1 MRKIQIIVL
10 YLTLLIVAGCSNHNS
25 INIIIAN
32 ASQGDL
38 NNTQV
43 KVSLKEVCHNLDI
56 NDIDR
61 PILLNE
67 KNNVVT
73 YQFNATKDSII
84 FTVPIIHR
92 NSQKTYSINKE
103 HPTLM
108 NSFLRTSG
116 ENIRINKKE

>member
-56 NDIDR
+56 NDIER

-103 HPTLM
+103 RPTLM